1 MSIFDIVQSLLPLVV
16 IIVLLGG
23 VLYLVKKYSY
33 KLNSK
38 KSKALDVDVIYNHLI
53 MPKKYIS
60 FVKLQDKVL
69 VLGIS
74 ESNITLLK
82 EIDYESLDD
91 DFIVEEAKGGF
102 IDILKQN
109 MGMR

>member
-1 MSIFDIVQSLLPLVV
+1 MSIFDIIQSLLPLVV

-23 VLYLVKKYSY
+23 VLYFVKKYSY

-38 KSKALDVDVIYNHLI
+38 KSKALNVDVIYNHLL

-82 EIDYESLDD
+82 EIDYDSLDD
-91 DFIVEEAKGGF
+91 DFIVEDAKSGF

>member
-1 MSIFDIVQSLLPLVV
+1 MQSLLPLVV

-23 VLYLVKKYSY
+23 VLYFVKKYSY

-38 KSKALDVDVIYNHLI
+38 KSKALNVDVIYNHLL

-82 EIDYESLDD
+82 EIDYDSLDD
-91 DFIVEEAKGGF
+91 DFIVEDAKSGF

>member
-1 MSIFDIVQSLLPLVV
+1 
-16 IIVLLGG
+16 
-23 VLYLVKKYSY
+23 
-33 KLNSK
+33 
-38 KSKALDVDVIYNHLI
+38 

-82 EIDYESLDD
+82 EIDYDSLDD

>member
-1 MSIFDIVQSLLPLVV
+1 MSIFDIMQSLLPLVV

-23 VLYLVKKYSY
+23 VLYFVKKYSY

-38 KSKALDVDVIYNHLI
+38 KSKALNVDVIYNHLL

-82 EIDYESLDD
+82 EIDYDSLDD
-91 DFIVEEAKGGF
+91 DFIVEDAKSGF